1 VAPQRGYASAVRRPA
16 PAAPKAAAAV
26 AVPKGGSGPAKDSLE
41 DMIRKAVA
49 APSK

>member
-1 VAPQRGYASAVRRPA
+1 VADARKPS
-16 PAAPKAAAAV
+16 PKPV
-26 AVPKGGSGPAKDSLE
+26 VIPTGGGSAAKDSLE